1 MSESFPERPEP
12 LREGRLPLLA
22 PETLDDGQRAV
33 YDAIT
38 GGPRAGGPFRVVDD
52 QGRLAGPFN
61 AMLHAPAIGQAVQQ
75 LGAALRFS
83 GVLPAR
89 TRELVICA
97 VAAHWDS
104 DYEWYAH
111 SRVAASVGVTPSELA
126 GLRDRRAPAGLAPGE
141 AAALGLALSLLADR
155 AVDDGTY
162 AAAQTHHGHAGVVE
176 LALLVGYYQALA
188 GLLATAD
195 VPAPLDHP
203 ETA

>member
-1 MSESFPERPEP
+1 M
-12 LREGRLPLLA
+12 PLLA
-22 PETLDDGQRAV
+22 PETLDDEQRAV
-33 YDAIT
+33 YDAVA

-52 QGRLAGPFN
+52 EGRLVGPFN
-61 AMLHAPAIGQAVQQ
+61 AMLHAPGIGQAVQQ

-83 GVLPAR
+83 GRLPAR

-111 SRVAASVGVTPSELA
+111 SRVASSVGVTPSELA
-126 GLRDRRAPAGLAPGE
+126 SLRDLRAPAGLAPQE
-141 AAALGLALSLLADR
+141 AAALGLALALLTDR
-155 AVDDGTY
+155 AVDDDVH

-176 LALLVGYYQALA
+176 LAVLVGYYQALA

-195 VPAPLDHP
+195 VPAPLDHTEP
-203 ETA
+203 P